1 MARRR
6 WFIGKSQDWLEE
18 QLSKA
23 QDELA
28 AGAAST
34 GGTEGDASFTEQV
47 ISNPQDRIDALLY
60 ELHCIAPDTYPNNVA
75 RLTRTTRGVL
85 RASYP

>member
-6 WFIGKSQDWLEE
+6 WFFGKSQAWCETELA
-18 QLSKA
+18 KA
-23 QDELA
+23 QAELA

-47 ISNPQDRIDALLY
+47 VANPQDRIDALLY
-60 ELHCIAPDTYPNNVA
+60 ELHCLDPDTYPAAVG
-75 RLTRTTRGVL
+75 RLTRVTRGGFS
-85 RASYP
+85 R